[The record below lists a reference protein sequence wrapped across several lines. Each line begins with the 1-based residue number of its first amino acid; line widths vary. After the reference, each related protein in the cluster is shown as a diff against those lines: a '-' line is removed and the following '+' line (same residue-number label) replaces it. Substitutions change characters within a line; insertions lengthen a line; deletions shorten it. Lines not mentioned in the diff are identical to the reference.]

1 MKASGDLIAI
11 DYKDNIENS
20 SPSWSIFKGNWKRS
34 GVYIASD
41 SVPGSCDNP
50 VQGDVNC
57 DSIINVIDIIT
68 IMNMILGSD
77 LSNFSDYEIWSADLS
92 NDNNIDIFDIITI
105 VNLVL
110 EN

>member
-1 MKASGDLIAI
+1 M
-11 DYKDNIENS
+11 
-20 SPSWSIFKGNWKRS
+20 
-34 GVYIASD
+34 
-41 SVPGSCDNP
+41 PGSCENP
-50 VQGDVNC
+50 VLGDVNC

-77 LSNFSDYEIWSADLS
+77 LNNFSDYEIWSADLS
-92 NDNNIDIFDIITI
+92 GDNTIDIFDIITI